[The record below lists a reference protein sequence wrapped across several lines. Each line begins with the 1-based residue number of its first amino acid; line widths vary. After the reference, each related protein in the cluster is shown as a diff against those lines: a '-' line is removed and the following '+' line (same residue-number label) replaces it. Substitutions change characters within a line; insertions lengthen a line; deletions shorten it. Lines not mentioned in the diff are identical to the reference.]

1 MLFLIILLIIIC
13 VALSIFVLIQNP
25 KGGGLATGSSAS
37 NMFGVQRTGDVLE
50 KGTWILLAVVVVITL
65 SITTIAKTGNGGST
79 GGSKIEEQLNR
90 TPAPSPIGNAPATT
104 APATSAPANS
114 NAAPAETPAQPA
126 P

>member
-13 VALSIFVLIQNP
+13 VALAIFVLIQNP

-79 GGSKIEEQLNR
+79 GESKIQEQLNR
-90 TPAPSPIGNAPATT
+90 TPAPSPIGNAPANNN
-104 APATSAPANS
+104 AAPANN
-114 NAAPAETPAQPA
+114 NAAPAETPAKPA
-126 P
+126 Q